1 MARYIT
7 VYAAVM
13 LDRKD
18 MLRAVFLVNRP
29 VVDKLVQKT
38 VFARVDDLLSVG
50 DGILVVVALVSL
62 AFFGACLCPLQI
74 NFREQGRC
82 IRL

>member
-18 MLRAVFLVNRP
+18 MFRAVLLVDRP

-50 DGILVVVALVSL
+50 DGLLVIVTLVEL
-62 AFFGACLCPLQI
+62 AFLGARLRPLKI
-74 NFREQGRC
+74 NFREQSGCGR
-82 IRL
+82 

>member
-50 DGILVVVALVSL
+50 DGFLVVVALVGL
-62 AFFGACLCPLQI
+62 TFFGARLRPLQI

-82 IRL
+82 SR